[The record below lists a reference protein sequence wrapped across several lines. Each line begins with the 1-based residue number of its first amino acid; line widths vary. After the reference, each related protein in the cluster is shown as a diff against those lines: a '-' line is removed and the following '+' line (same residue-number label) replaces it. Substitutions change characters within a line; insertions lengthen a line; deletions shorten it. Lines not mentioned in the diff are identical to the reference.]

1 MFWRG
6 AAGDEETRIAMKM
19 RRARFFA
26 KFTLSRQSEI
36 LRYAQDDSERLR
48 MTAGKRFSAACKA
61 PPFQFRGEKSG
72 LAIRLSSRAAMN
84 WKPAFARELG
94 GPTSGTI
101 GGIPLPALP
110 IVR

>member
-72 LAIRLSSRAAMN
+72 LTVCLPPGDN
-84 WKPAFARELG
+84 PKWN
-94 GPTSGTI
+94 
-101 GGIPLPALP
+101 GIQVGSERNFLPE
-110 IVR
+110 VTR